1 MVGTFDE
8 KEFHKRVYG
17 FKRNKQKSD
26 EIYVK
31 WKGYDN
37 SFNKWIDKK
46 DIFIQNKF
54 LSRIR
59 YSH

>member
-8 KEFHKRVYG
+8 KEFHRRVYG
-17 FKRNKQKSD
+17 FKRNKEKCD

-37 SFNKWIDKK
+37 SFNNWIDEK
-46 DIFIQNKF
+46 DILYKISFYQE
-54 LSRIR
+54 
-59 YSH
+59 

>member
-1 MVGTFDE
+1 MVETFDE
-8 KEFHKRVYG
+8 KEFYKRVYG
-17 FKRNKQKSD
+17 VKRNKQKSD